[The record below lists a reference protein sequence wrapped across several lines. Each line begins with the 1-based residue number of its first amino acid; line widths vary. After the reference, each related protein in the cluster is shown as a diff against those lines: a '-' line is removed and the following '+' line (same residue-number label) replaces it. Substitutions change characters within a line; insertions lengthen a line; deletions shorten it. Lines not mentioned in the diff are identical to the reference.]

1 MLMDKSLFDLLV
13 KSAAKIKEDSILGVR
28 PYLIFDKDW
37 IYFTDTESVVGVVVP
52 SEIQGVVDAKKLLP
66 LTSIKDDMV
75 EIEFEDVFTIK
86 AGKARVTLP
95 TADCSYK
102 WDMPQVEYSFTLN
115 AEEFKNAVNTVVFAA
130 AKERELVGLRNVLVE
145 FEDRIRFV
153 ASDGFKLA
161 RYTLSTTV
169 ENAPNSVLLSPEIL
183 KNIAGFIKG
192 EEIKVGFDK
201 TKMIFTW
208 EQDGYQFIASLRMV
222 QEAFPE
228 YQRVFPEK
236 KYSFKANR
244 KELQQAVN
252 FVMKVG
258 GSEIVKVLFDKNKI
272 ALFTE
277 EETGKA
283 QIEVDAETN
292 MENVGVIWNGTHVS
306 QILSRLEDDFVGYFE
321 SNVSPE
327 LFESAN
333 KEFLVTPMRGV

>member
-1 MLMDKSLFDLLV
+1 M
-13 KSAAKIKEDSILGVR
+13 
-28 PYLIFDKDW
+28 
-37 IYFTDTESVVGVVVP
+37 
-52 SEIQGVVDAKKLLP
+52 
-66 LTSIKDDMV
+66 
-75 EIEFEDVFTIK
+75 
-86 AGKARVTLP
+86 
-95 TADCSYK
+95 
-102 WDMPQVEYSFTLN
+102 
-115 AEEFKNAVNTVVFAA
+115 
-130 AKERELVGLRNVLVE
+130 
-145 FEDRIRFV
+145 
-153 ASDGFKLA
+153 
-161 RYTLSTTV
+161 
-169 ENAPNSVLLSPEIL
+169 
-183 KNIAGFIKG
+183 
-192 EEIKVGFDK
+192 
-201 TKMIFTW
+201 
-208 EQDGYQFIASLRMV
+208 
-222 QEAFPE
+222 
-228 YQRVFPEK
+228 FPEK

-333 KEFLVTPMRGV
+333 KEFLVTPMRGA